1 VSSEVQANAW
11 QQTLDDMW
19 ALEAD
24 LQDDGW
30 ETLVTAAGHTASVTP
45 SHGNGYWGLV
55 HIVPDSDAETI
66 GEAVEAGE
74 FAAYDVYRTDV
85 DGRIFSVT
93 VLMDPESETAVPVS
107 NQFELRKAHA
117 LIRHTH
123 EVGYVNPSSGTSMAL
138 WSHRFATTTP
148 RSSSPLRDVRR
159 RLRWKGQAGT
169 HPSDFRVP
177 RRTKLILP
185 ELLP

>member
-1 VSSEVQANAW
+1 MTDAPDIGGENVDEAEQLAVSSEVQANAW

-74 FAAYDVYRTDV
+74 FASYDVYRTDV

-93 VLMDPESETAVPVS
+93 VLMDPESETAVLVS

-123 EVGYVNPSSGTSMAL
+123 EVGYVNSVFRYLDGTVVAQVR
-138 WSHRFATTTP
+138 HDDPEKFFP
-148 RSSSPLRDVRR
+148 RYETFGD
-159 RLRWKGQAGT
+159 
-169 HPSDFRVP
+169 D
-177 RRTKLILP
+177 
-185 ELLP
+185 